1 MDVPKKAPKAASNVI
16 DTRDAQGRGLK
27 YTAYDTKLVD
37 YAKAPKTA
45 LDNKFKIGKPKTIEK
60 PGDVQY
66 FGDEFKGEAEKLAEQ
81 RMAAYRRRQTNE
93 YIRTGAAAPGDRV
106 SEATSGVKIGQLR
119 GEGFTQAQ
127 MAARQAQQG
136 SLIDQAR
143 ASLIATGATTPTNNL
158 RVAGKRFQS
167 LVGTA
172 AEGLTTFR
180 TRRDKEE
187 LS

>member
-1 MDVPKKAPKAASNVI
+1 VAKKVI
-16 DTRDAQGRGLK
+16 DTRDASGRGLK

-45 LDNKFKIGKPKTIEK
+45 IDNEFKIGKPKTIVK

-66 FGDEFKGEAEKLAEQ
+66 FGEEFKSKAEKLAEQ
-81 RMAAYRRRQTNE
+81 RMAAWRRNQTNE
-93 YIRTGAAAPGDRV
+93 YIRAGAKAPGDRI

-127 MAARQAQQG
+127 MAGRQAQQRN
-136 SLIDQAR
+136 LVNQAR
-143 ASLIATGATTPTNNL
+143 ATLVATGETAPTSNL

-167 LVGTA
+167 LAGTA

-180 TRRDKEE
+180 TNKDKED

>member
-1 MDVPKKAPKAASNVI
+1 MAKVI
-16 DTRDAQGRGLK
+16 DTRDSAGRGLK

-45 LDNKFKIGKPKTIEK
+45 LDNKFKIGKPKSLDK

-66 FGDEFKGEAEKLAEQ
+66 FGEEFKGEAEKLAEQ
-81 RMAAYRRRQTNE
+81 RMAAFRRRQTNE
-93 YIRTGAAAPGDRV
+93 YIRTGAKAPGDRI
-106 SEATSGVKIGQLR
+106 SEATSGVRIGQLR

-127 MAARQAQQG
+127 MAGRQAQQG
-136 SLIDQAR
+136 SLVNQAR
-143 ASLIATGATTPTNNL
+143 ADLIATGATTPTSNL

-167 LVGTA
+167 LAGTA

-180 TRRDKEE
+180 TNKDKDKED